1 MGNKLRIAAQL
12 INVADGYQL
21 WSERYDR
28 EMEDVFAIQ
37 DDISQA
43 IVKAL
48 RVILSEGEKKQ
59 IERPRAA
66 NVEAYDFYLRGR
78 QHFHQL
84 RRASLEQARL
94 MFNKAI
100 EIDPNYALAH
110 AGVAVC
116 YSLIYTY
123 FDAREFNLRQAD
135 VASSRALE
143 LQPDLAEAH
152 LARGLAISMGKRFEE
167 AEGEFEKAIALGPQ
181 VFEAF
186 YWYGQAKLSQG
197 KYAEAVKLFNRA
209 AALRP
214 EDYQVGAFIAMALTS
229 LGRRDEALAM
239 IRKQAKAIDAHLS
252 QHPDDARACIMA
264 ANTYANLQ
272 DGERSAE
279 YAARAVAVDPTDPMV
294 LYNVACLY
302 SVLGRPEDSLTALED
317 AVNRGWGD
325 KTWLEHDSDLD
336 AIREHPRYVA
346 LVRAM

>member
-1 MGNKLRIAAQL
+1 
-12 INVADGYQL
+12 
-21 WSERYDR
+21 
-28 EMEDVFAIQ
+28 MEDIFAIQ

-48 RVILSEGEKKQ
+48 RVILSEGEKRQ

-84 RRASLEQARL
+84 RRSSLEQARL

-110 AGVAVC
+110 AGVADC
-116 YSLIYTY
+116 YSHMYAY

-135 VASSRALE
+135 ASSSRALE

-152 LARGLAISMGKRFEE
+152 SARGLALSMGKRFDE
-167 AEGEFEKAIALGPQ
+167 AEGEFERAVELGPQ

-186 YWYGQAKLSQG
+186 FWFGQAKLSQG
-197 KYAEAVKLFNRA
+197 KYAEAVKLFSRA
-209 AALRP
+209 QALRP
-214 EDYQVGAFIAMALTS
+214 EDFQVGAFMAMALTS
-229 LGRRDEALAM
+229 LGRRDEALAV
-239 IRKQAKAIDAHLS
+239 IRKQAKAIDAHLA
-252 QHPDDARACIMA
+252 QHPDDSRACIMG

-272 DGERSAE
+272 DPDKSAE

-302 SVLGRPEDSLTALED
+302 SVLGRTEDCLTALED

-325 KTWLEHDSDLD
+325 KAWLEHDSDFD
-336 AIREHPRYVA
+336 SVRNDPRYQA
-346 LVRAM
+346 LIRAM